1 MGSPSALSE
10 KTHALWLEGRSRFP
24 SVELD
29 EQRFSE
35 HLAGLRSHGDDAD
48 LYLACACTDRI
59 AAAHRTLEE
68 QVLSQVPLF
77 VSRVTTSPDVAA
89 EIRQDLR
96 ERLLVGRGGA
106 GPRIAEYAGQG
117 PLGGWVRVAAL
128 RMALDRAGDAKREET
143 LAEVP
148 ALATPVDPELAL
160 LRERYRDSYQ
170 AALRDALALLSVK
183 ERTVLRLSVVD
194 GLSIDAIGR
203 AYRVHRATAARWV
216 VGAREQ
222 LLKHTYAL
230 LGERLHLRESELRSL
245 ATALRSQLHL
255 SLSRLL

>member
-1 MGSPSALSE
+1 MGSEAAR
-10 KTHALWLEGRSRFP
+10 KDRTRALWLEGRSRFP
-24 SVELD
+24 GVQLE
-29 EQRFSE
+29 EGRFAS
-35 HLAGLRSHGDDAD
+35 HLATLERPGEDPD
-48 LYLACACTDRI
+48 LYLACACAAGD
-59 AAAHRTLEE
+59 AAAHRVLEE

-77 VSRVTTSPDVAA
+77 VSRVTTSPDVTA

-96 ERLLVGRGGA
+96 ERLLVGRGDA
-106 GPRIAEYAGQG
+106 RPRIAEYAGQG

-128 RMALDRAGDAKREET
+128 RMALDRAGDARREEAM
-143 LAEVP
+143 AEVP

-170 AALRDALALLSVK
+170 TALRDALGALAVK
-183 ERTVLRLSVVD
+183 ERAVLRLSVVD

-230 LGERLHLRESELRSL
+230 LGERLQLRESELRSL
-245 ATALRSQLHL
+245 ATALRSELHL
-255 SLSRLL
+255 SLGRLL